1 MCSPQ
6 SPRPASVSGRLVLWF
21 SDGSVLRV
29 PVECCDP
36 MAALRLVSQWF
47 FGRLD
52 AVSVSLWVRSS
63 VAGAGLVRFAHK
75 SRVVS

>member
-1 MCSPQ
+1 MNNFPS
-6 SPRPASVSGRLVLWF
+6 SPRLAVSGTLVLWF
-21 SDGSVLRV
+21 SDGSSLRV

-36 MAALRLVSQWF
+36 MSALCLVAQWF

-52 AVSVSLWVRSS
+52 AVSVSLWVQSS

-75 SRVVS
+75 TRVIS

>member
-1 MCSPQ
+1 MCNVQ
-6 SPRPASVSGRLVLWF
+6 SSRPASVSGSLVLWF
-21 SDGSVLRV
+21 FDGSSLRF
-29 PVECCDP
+29 PVDCCDP
-36 MAALRLVSQWF
+36 MSALCLVGQWF

-52 AVSVSLWVRSS
+52 AVSVSLWVNSS